1 MFLADA
7 SVKRPIAMSVLI
19 IMLSFLGVM
28 SLRTLGNDLLPTVD
42 VPYVTISV
50 VYSGASP
57 DELETSVTRKI
68 EDAISQVEG
77 IKHIYSTCR
86 TNFPQA
92 LIEIERDRAVD
103 VAVGPGPE

>member
-28 SLRTLGNDLLPTVD
+28 SLRNLGNDLLPTVD
-42 VPYVTISV
+42 IPYVTISV
-50 VYSGASP
+50 TYSGASP
-57 DELETSVTRKI
+57 DEIETSITRKI

-77 IKHIYSTCR
+77 IKHITSTCSSSSTATSTSR
-86 TNFPQA
+86 PPTSA
-92 LIEIERDRAVD
+92 RRST
-103 VAVGPGPE
+103 